1 MQRRFSAH
9 PGTGDRPARNENERG
24 EMGLFRSKWR
34 RAAAVIIGFKS
45 ISLFV
50 LTQKISRQ
58 AITNSSNNRRMKIL
72 LLLASFALANVQL
85 AEAQQTTKPPRI
97 GYVSATGDASNQ
109 GPYVEALR
117 QGLKELGYLEG
128 KNISIEYRGAEG
140 DTERIP
146 SLVFELV
153 QLKVDILVAPVL
165 PAIRA
170 AKQATRTIPLIMVIS
185 EDPVAAGLV
194 DSLGRPGGNI
204 TGLTRLQREL
214 SGKRLELLAQAIPG
228 ITRIAVLRDAES
240 PSAAIAFKEYET
252 AAQALKLQ
260 LQSFEV
266 RGTKPDLDGAL
277 QDAAT
282 RRVSALI
289 TVTNANIL
297 RNQERVAELAVRN
310 RLPSMFE
317 GHTWVEAGGLMSY
330 STNDLEIYRRA
341 ATYIDKILKGAKP
354 GDLPI
359 EQPTKFEFVIN
370 LKTAKQIGVTI
381 PPNVLARADKVIK

>member
-1 MQRRFSAH
+1 
-9 PGTGDRPARNENERG
+9 
-24 EMGLFRSKWR
+24 
-34 RAAAVIIGFKS
+34 
-45 ISLFV
+45 
-50 LTQKISRQ
+50 
-58 AITNSSNNRRMKIL
+58 MKIL
-72 LLLASFALANVQL
+72 LLLASFALASVQL
-85 AEAQQTTKPPRI
+85 AEAQQTTKLPRI
-97 GYVSATGDASNQ
+97 GYVSATGDGSNQ
-109 GPYVEALR
+109 GVYVEALR
-117 QGLKELGYLEG
+117 QGLKELGYVEG

-140 DTERIP
+140 DTGRIP

-266 RGTKPDLDGAL
+266 RGPKPDLDGAL

-354 GDLPI
+354 GELPI

-370 LKTAKQIGVTI
+370 LKTAKQIGLMI
-381 PPNVLARADKVIK
+381 PQNVLARADKVIK